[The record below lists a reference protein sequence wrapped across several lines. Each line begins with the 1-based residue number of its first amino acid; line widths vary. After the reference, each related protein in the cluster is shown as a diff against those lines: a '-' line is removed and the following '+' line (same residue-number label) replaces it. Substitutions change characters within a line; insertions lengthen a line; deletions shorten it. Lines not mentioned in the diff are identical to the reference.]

1 MIPPARLPGKE
12 TKVPSF
18 AYVFPHVHP
27 GLRRP
32 VGFLE

>member
-18 AYVFPHVHP
+18 AYVFPRVHP
-27 GLRRP
+27 GCADP
-32 VGFLE
+32 